1 MELLWLAAALPA
13 LLALI
18 FLVMAVVAF
27 ARGRTGGGVLQV
39 VVSLLLLVVGG
50 LFGIVAVGMNGYRA
64 LTAERT
70 AATVRIDQEAE
81 QRFTAHFSFPDGEET
96 SFDLAGDELYVD
108 ARILKWHPRA
118 SLLGLGA
125 GYQLD
130 RVAGRYTN
138 LDDEQTSPRT
148 VYSLASDR
156 AVDLFGMARRYDFLA
171 RLVDAE
177 YGSATF
183 LRIRD
188 GGTYQVRVSNSGL
201 LIREVGAEQ

>member
-13 LLALI
+13 LLAII
-18 FLVMAVVAF
+18 FLIMALVAF
-27 ARGRTGGGVLQV
+27 FKGRTGGGILQV
-39 VVSLLLLVVGG
+39 VVSVLLLAVAG
-50 LFGIVAVGMNGYRA
+50 LFGLVAVGMNGYRA

-70 AATVRIDQEAE
+70 AATVEIDQEGE
-81 QRFTAHFSFPDGEET
+81 QRFSAHFTFPDGEEAT
-96 SFDLAGDELYVD
+96 YQLAGDQLYVD

-118 SLLGLGA
+118 NLLGLST

-130 RVAGRYTN
+130 RVAGRYRN

-148 VYSLASDR
+148 VYSLADEGP
-156 AVDLFGMARRYDFLA
+156 VDLFDLARRYEFVS

-183 LRIRD
+183 LEISD

-201 LIREVGAEQ
+201 LIREVTSDR